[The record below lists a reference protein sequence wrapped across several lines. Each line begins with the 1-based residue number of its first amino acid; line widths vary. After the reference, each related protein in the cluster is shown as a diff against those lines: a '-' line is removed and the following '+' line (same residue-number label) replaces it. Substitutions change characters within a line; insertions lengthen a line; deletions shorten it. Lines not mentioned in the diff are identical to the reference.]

1 MRRWEAVTP
10 AFRRPSVHRGS
21 TIAWALVVLAT
32 LCSWTA
38 RASSVGWL
46 LPIESLQGAVLVN
59 RKPWLGSRALLA
71 VALLGAVL
79 AVAFAFAPVT
89 QADYVY
95 TYRPAAGE
103 LVAGQLP
110 NPAVAPLALARSVPD
125 ELRITLPCEAADA
138 ASSFSS
144 MSLELWRSTEA
155 GERSTL
161 LYLESDLG
169 KPLRVSVSG
178 GVVSVLVST
187 AEVLRLSTDPV
198 PGCVAEIRY
207 ADGVWEANA
216 GSSSVRAAGAAP
228 RFAEAVFAGPAA
240 SSGASAVTVRT
251 RELGSSPSGIQ
262 VVLLVFAAALLAV
275 VLREIWVGSRTD
287 RLSRPS
293 IPIVRQQIRRVVRL
307 PDITVLVVLAAWVLF
322 IPLNIDD
329 GWIAARVGSYSR
341 HGDIAGIFTADS
353 APMPFGYWLEW
364 LQHFWLSTG
373 DAPVVMRLPAL
384 LTGIATWFGLRSVG
398 RSLLVR
404 DTGGAVWLMAAT
416 FLVGFG
422 AWGVTVRVEPVIAA
436 LMIASLAMAIRFD
449 KGERGRVVVVWIAVV
464 ALAVTAHPAGIIVA
478 APALAS
484 WRRLSGWL
492 RADKASRY
500 TAVVSLLALGSMV
513 VVLFFIDS
521 NVTATSDA
529 IDSYR
534 SDAHTL
540 TVFDESD
547 RYGFL
552 YATPYA
558 TPMRRI
564 AVGSIFLG
572 LGAFLL
578 SFQRG
583 RGVASLP
590 GWSLLIGVV
599 LLFLTPSKWPW
610 HFGGLLGLVAL
621 VLVLEVSRL
630 RALRAAAA
638 MGGVA
643 VVMGWAWSE
652 SLGWAVFD
660 LRIHRWQA
668 GATNLFPFDLSSP
681 FTWAVLVAL
690 TGGAAVVWARRRAAS
705 EWSPPEVVGVL
716 AMGLVVVV
724 TGSTL
729 AFDTLRTTNW
739 TFGRQNIQ
747 SLFGDSGCGLGD
759 EIRIPVPGSLH
770 ALPEATEEASP
781 DSDRAVAEFGFEGGG
796 TFDAVGYPRTG
807 INRTLPVPG
816 MGAFGSWVESE
827 GAPPEANLG
836 SHLSGW
842 YVIEPGDEV
851 ALMVMGSYRSWA
863 DDNAVGV
870 QWGAATA
877 TDVVDLGAEQ
887 ASELTGYF
895 LDWRMVEFSPPPGA
909 DRVRTLVRDGTTDS
923 GESWVAAST
932 PLGFAM
938 SLVGDV
944 AAAEDQ
950 PEILVSVAISPY
962 FPCVQ
967 VPAFEGGVVPTPG
980 VVIQTWRT
988 LWQTTYAAAAT
999 SDRYFRVEVAVDP
1012 PLHSTKIGA
1021 HSGSIEN
1028 FVFVSQE
1035 YFTGRPARANGS
1047 FERVSG

>member
-1 MRRWEAVTP
+1 M
-10 AFRRPSVHRGS
+10 S
-21 TIAWALVVLAT
+21 AT
-32 LCSWTA
+32 FCSWA
-38 RASSVGWL
+38 GSASSIGSL
-46 LPIESLQGAVLVN
+46 LPTESLPGAVLVN
-59 RKPWLGSRALLA
+59 RQPWLGSRALLA
-71 VALLGAVL
+71 VAVLGAVS
-79 AVAFAFAPVT
+79 AVAFAFAPVV
-89 QADYVY
+89 QADHVY
-95 TYRPAAGE
+95 TYRPADGE

-110 NPAVAPLALARSVPD
+110 NPAMAPLALARSVPD

-207 ADGVWEANA
+207 ADGVWQANA
-216 GSSSVRAAGAAP
+216 GNSSVRAAGAGP

-240 SSGASAVTVRT
+240 SSQASAVTVRT

-262 VVLLVFAAALLAV
+262 ALLLVFAAASLAV
-275 VLREIWVGSRTD
+275 VLREIWVGSRSD
-287 RLSRPS
+287 RVSRPS
-293 IPIVRQQIRRVVRL
+293 MSMPILREKIRRVVRP
-307 PDITVLVVLAAWVLF
+307 PDITVLVMLVVWVLF

-329 GWIAARVGSYSR
+329 GWIAARVGSYSL

-422 AWGVTVRVEPVIAA
+422 AWGVTLRAEPVIAA

-449 KGERGRVVVVWIAVV
+449 RGERGRVVVVWIAVI

-478 APALAS
+478 SPALAS
-484 WRRLSGWL
+484 WRRLSVWL
-492 RADKASRY
+492 RGDRAARY
-500 TAVVSLLALGSMV
+500 TAVVSLLAVGSMV
-513 VVLFFIDS
+513 VLLFFFDS
-521 NVTATSDA
+521 NVTATSEA

-572 LGAFLL
+572 LGAFVL
-578 SFQRG
+578 SFRRG

-599 LLFLTPSKWPW
+599 LLSLTPSKWPW
-610 HFGGLLGLVAL
+610 HFGGLLGLAAL
-621 VLVLEVSRL
+621 VLVLGLSRL
-630 RALRAAAA
+630 RSLRAAAA

-643 VVMGWAWSE
+643 VVMAWGWAE

-660 LRIHRWQA
+660 LRIHRWEA
-668 GATNLFPFDLSSP
+668 GARNLFPFDLSSR

-690 TGGAAVVWARRRAAS
+690 TGAAAVVWARRRVGS

-729 AFDTLRTTNW
+729 AFDTARTTSW

-747 SLFGDSGCGLGD
+747 SLFGDPGCGLGD
-759 EIRIPVPGSLH
+759 EIRIPVSGSLH
-770 ALPEATEEASP
+770 ALTAATEEASP

-796 TFDAVGYPRTG
+796 VFDRVGYPRTG

-816 MGAFGSWVESE
+816 MVAFGSWVESE
-827 GAPPEANLG
+827 VAPPAANLG
-836 SHLSGW
+836 SYLTGW

-870 QWGAATA
+870 QWGTATA
-877 TDVVDLGAEQ
+877 TDVVDLGVEQ
-887 ASELTGYF
+887 ATELSGYF

-909 DRVRTLVRDGTTDS
+909 DRVRTLVRDGTSDS

-962 FPCVQ
+962 FPCVG

-1021 HSGSIEN
+1021 HNGSIDN

-1035 YFTGRPARANGS
+1035 YFTGRPARANGA